1 MNTCHACGAAVSS
14 EAEWCGQ
21 CFALCGRATPTAAT
35 GQPAGG
41 HSVMAPVRT
50 TPTPAA
56 LPATMVKTRWR
67 KTATTFGPLGR
78 VLATLA
84 LVVPFLVLLVLGVL
98 TGGLEIGGAVI
109 WGVIVMPWGLR
120 DTWRA
125 GQLPAD

>member
-1 MNTCHACGAAVSS
+1 MQICHACGATVSA

-21 CFALCGRATPTAAT
+21 CYALCGRATPSGVAA
-35 GQPAGG
+35 QAPGG
-41 HSVMAPVRT
+41 RSVMAPVRA
-50 TPTPAA
+50 TPTPVA
-56 LPATMVKTRWR
+56 LPPTMIKTRWR
-67 KTATTFGPLGR
+67 KTATTFGPVGR

-84 LVVPFLVLLVLGVL
+84 LVVPFLVLVVLGVL
-98 TGGLEIGGAVI
+98 TGGLEIGGAVL